1 MNLSHVFVDT
11 AWVDLPYPHTPVSML
26 TLIFFPSPTGD
37 LQVCLRNIEF
47 WGAGSR
53 VPYK

>member
-26 TLIFFPSPTGD
+26 TLNFFSVT
-37 LQVCLRNIEF
+37 QV
-47 WGAGSR
+47 GPAGLLAQH
-53 VPYK
+53 

>member
-26 TLIFFPSPTGD
+26 ALILFSVTHGGP
-37 LQVCLRNIEF
+37 
-47 WGAGSR
+47 AGLLAQH
-53 VPYK
+53 